1 MFKKK
6 YGADFKAK
14 VVIEVIRGVKTQSE
28 ITSEYGVHVS
38 QIQRWKQ
45 QALEAI
51 KNSFSQ
57 KKQRENKS
65 HEVLIESLYKQ
76 IGQLSVEN
84 DWLKKKS
91 GLAS

>member
-6 YGADFKAK
+6 YSADFKFK
-14 VVIEVIRGVKTQSE
+14 VAIEVIRGMKTQSE
-28 ITSEYGVHVS
+28 ITSEYGVHIS

-51 KNSFSQ
+51 KNNFSQ
-57 KKQRENKS
+57 RRQLIDKS
-65 HEVLIESLYKQ
+65 QEVLIESLYKQ

-84 DWLKKKS
+84 GWLKKKS
-91 GLAS
+91 GFAS

>member
-14 VVIEVIRGVKTQSE
+14 VALEVIKGIKTQRE
-28 ITSEYGVHVS
+28 IISEYGVHIS

-51 KNSFSQ
+51 KSNFSQ
-57 KKQRENKS
+57 KRQMIDKS
-65 HEVLIESLYKQ
+65 QEVLVESLYKQ

-84 DWLKKKS
+84 GWLKKKS
-91 GLAS
+91 GFIS

>member
-6 YGADFKAK
+6 YSADFKAK
-14 VVIEVIRGVKTQSE
+14 VAIEVIRGMKTQSE
-28 ITSEYGVHVS
+28 ITSEYGVHMS

-45 QALEAI
+45 EAIEAI
-51 KNSFSQ
+51 KNNFNQ
-57 KKQRENKS
+57 KKQLRDKS
-65 HEVLIESLYKQ
+65 QEALVESLYRQ

-91 GLAS
+91 GFVD

>member
-6 YGADFKAK
+6 YSADFKFK
-14 VVIEVIRGVKTQSE
+14 VAIEVIRGMKTQSE
-28 ITSEYGVHVS
+28 ITSEYGVHIS

-51 KNSFSQ
+51 RNNFSQ
-57 KKQRENKS
+57 RKQLVDKS
-65 HEVLIESLYKQ
+65 QEVLVENLYKQ

-84 DWLKKKS
+84 GWLKKKS
-91 GLAS
+91 GFTS